1 MELNFKLTYNIPKE
15 LIKALNITDD
25 TIFCA
30 YYCDGKLY
38 VETVDDDESKEF
50 AEDSDQD
57 GDFSDSYRHGY
68 EDGYRDGYH
77 SVMHGEETPE
87 QLFGDCEISDEC
99 DNCPF
104 FCHACGTCN
113 KDWEDEE
120 DE

>member
-15 LIKALNITDD
+15 LIKALNITND

-38 VETVDDDESKEF
+38 VETVD
-50 AEDSDQD
+50 
-57 GDFSDSYRHGY
+57 
-68 EDGYRDGYH
+68 
-77 SVMHGEETPE
+77 
-87 QLFGDCEISDEC
+87 

>member
-15 LIKALNITDD
+15 LIKALNITND

-38 VETVDDDESKEF
+38 VETVDDDEAKEF

-77 SVMHGEETPE
+77 SAMHGEDTPE
-87 QLFGDCEISDEC
+87 QLFGDCEISNEC

>member
-15 LIKALNITDD
+15 LIKALNITND

-38 VETVDDDESKEF
+38 VETVDDDEAKEF

-68 EDGYRDGYH
+68 EDGYKYENDEGDNESYIDDG
-77 SVMHGEETPE
+77 
-87 QLFGDCEISDEC
+87 DEGM
-99 DNCPF
+99 DLS
-104 FCHACGTCN
+104 
-113 KDWEDEE
+113 
-120 DE
+120 